1 MGPNGGVG
9 GGPRVGEAVP
19 NASSITLYEPA
30 AGSTASVT
38 LGDFWGSS
46 GGGGNP
52 ITGGD
57 GRRGVITCLA
67 FGSCSCNM
75 FRESQREYEAV
86 ARQMAGNERVRFLTI
101 YISEAHPKDG
111 WSFGAMN
118 GRWDINQP
126 KTLAERKAA
135 CSTWKATLGR
145 GGSKYFVDGMD
156 NKAKMTFM
164 AAPDR
169 LYVVDAH
176 GTVQYQGAPGP
187 FGWDIQGFKNAL
199 TGLL

>member
-1 MGPNGGVG
+1 M
-9 GGPRVGEAVP
+9 R
-19 NASSITLYEPA
+19 NARTNS
-30 AGSTASVT
+30 STAHQLT
-38 LGDFWGSS
+38 LLPD
-46 GGGGNP
+46 
-52 ITGGD
+52 
-57 GRRGVITCLA
+57 LA
-67 FGSCSCNM
+67 PAPNVSARFLLSHDT
-75 FRESQREYEAV
+75 RELGMRHV
-86 ARQMAGNERVRFLTI
+86 AAIRQM
-101 YISEAHPKDG
+101 
-111 WSFGAMN
+111 
-118 GRWDINQP
+118 
-126 KTLAERKAA
+126 LAERKAA

-169 LYVVDAH
+169 LYVGDAH